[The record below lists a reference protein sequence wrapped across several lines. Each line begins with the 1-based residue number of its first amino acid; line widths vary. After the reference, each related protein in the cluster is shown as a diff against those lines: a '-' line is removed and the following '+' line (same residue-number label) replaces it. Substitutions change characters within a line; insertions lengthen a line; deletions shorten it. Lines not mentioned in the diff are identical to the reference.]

1 MHDIDRLQ
9 KPWPAKKWRRV
20 AWLRIVGRLLIGLGV
35 AWTKVTAILVALLAL
50 PSRIQD
56 ILAGGLDH
64 PGLREAI
71 AAEWAL
77 DRSLL
82 HRYLDFL
89 FRIFRDDFGVSGA
102 PAVDSVGSQLLPTI
116 ELAFTAGLLSIPLSI
131 VLALLTAGR
140 GQLSLHIDAGLE
152 MVFASTPVFWLGI
165 LLLVAFAF
173 DPNWFAASGAE
184 VGWSLVLPSVAMALP
199 TTGLLTLTLREAM
212 EKAPGPTCATTTRVG
227 GVGDFIPRAR
237 QALQQALSPILTL
250 GVWLIGGLLGGSM
263 LTEIAFGPVVLG
275 PILAHDIPAVS
286 TVILLAS
293 FVHVGA
299 SMLIE
304 SVDVIIDPRLGIM
317 NAP

>member
-1 MHDIDRLQ
+1 MHDIDRLHT
-9 KPWPAKKWRRV
+9 PWPAKKWRRAV
-20 AWLRIVGRLLIGLGV
+20 WFRVVGRLLISLGV

-89 FRIFRDDFGVSGA
+89 FRIFRGDFGVSGA
-102 PAVDSVGSQLLPTI
+102 PAVDAVGSQLLPTI
-116 ELAFTAGLLSIPLSI
+116 ELALTAGLLSIPLSI

-140 GQLSLHIDAGLE
+140 GQPSLRIARVLE

-184 VGWSLVLPSVAMALP
+184 AGWSLVLPSVAMALP

-212 EKAPGPTCATTTRVG
+212 EKTPDPTCATATRVS
-227 GVGDFIPRAR
+227 GVGEFIPRAR
-237 QALQQALSPILTL
+237 HALQHGVLPMLTL
-250 GVWLIGGLLGGSM
+250 GGWLIGGLLGGSM
-263 LTEIAFGPVVLG
+263 LMEIAFGSVVLG
-275 PILAHDIPAVS
+275 PVLTHDIPAVL
-286 TVILLAS
+286 TVILLAY
-293 FVHVGA
+293 FVHVGT
-299 SMLIE
+299 STLIE
-304 SVDVIIDPRLGIM
+304 SVDVIIDPRLRVM
-317 NAP
+317 NAS